1 MRTVKPSYID
11 MLNAFQEKSIGEL
24 GPTEQIVYLR
34 LLMIWNGLC
43 RPVGTFDVSNAQLK
57 RETGIKDRKTLA
69 KAKKI
74 LVEKGYIKTV
84 NFTTHMV
91 KFKMIDLT
99 TMTKN
104 DIATRGNI
112 PPATRGNFPQ
122 AEPTRGK
129 NDQVLGEFFPPSQRF
144 RESISTTTT
153 EHKEAPCSKAVEKY
167 EDGIHPLSS
176 QIEADKLMSD
186 VEQYGEDRVVKA
198 IERAVLR
205 NKRSLAYIEAILRSW
220 EANGYD
226 EPEVRKGGRKYGG
239 NSGHTEKHEKSIY
252 AKWADGEL

>member
-99 TMTKN
+99 TMSKN
-104 DIATRGNI
+104 DIA
-112 PPATRGNFPQ
+112 
-122 AEPTRGK
+122 TRGK

-226 EPEVRKGGRKYGG
+226 EPEVRKGGRKYGSY
-239 NSGHTEKHEKSIY
+239 SGHTEKHEKSIY

>member
-1 MRTVKPSYID
+1 MKPSYID

-57 RETGIKDRKTLA
+57 HETGIKHHITLI

-74 LVEKGYIKTV
+74 LVEKGYIKII
-84 NFTTHMV
+84 NSMTHAT
-91 KFKMIDLT
+91 KFKIMDLT
-99 TMTKN
+99 TMSKN
-104 DIATRGNI
+104 DIATMS
-112 PPATRGNFPQ
+112 
-122 AEPTRGK
+122 E
-129 NDQVLGEFFPPSQRF
+129 NDIVQSTMSENDNQLCQKMTTSQRY
-144 RESISTTTT
+144 RESSSSTTI
-153 EHKEAPCSKAVEKY
+153 EPNAQPRSKVVVKY
-167 EDGIHPLSS
+167 EDAIHPVSS
-176 QIEADKLMSD
+176 MTESEMLMND
-186 VEQYGEDRVVKA
+186 VEQYGEDRVSKA
-198 IERAVLR
+198 IDRAVLR

-239 NSGHTEKHEKSIY
+239 YSGHTEKHEKSIY

>member
-1 MRTVKPSYID
+1 MKPSYID

-99 TMTKN
+99 TMSKN

-226 EPEVRKGGRKYGG
+226 EPEVRKGRRKYRG